1 MTFLYPVYRCQ
12 QQQQQQQPSRAEKTS
27 SQWDWL
33 KNNSRLWTEER
44 EWEQEKRGGIKKA
57 KNWEE
62 QQQK

>member
-12 QQQQQQQPSRAEKTS
+12 QQQQPSRAEKAS

-44 EWEQEKRGGIKKA
+44 EWEQEKGRDIKKA